1 MERLEGLDFQSEN
14 DTDESK
20 VVSIEGK
27 RQKRLA
33 FHIWKV
39 DDKEYKLKLT
49 TSIIT
54 QLENKYRR
62 NLMMLLTEGD
72 LPPLAVMLTVTQGAM
87 APWNHGINYSDVQ
100 KIYDKWTED
109 GGSQTEFFKNII
121 IPTLAVSG
129 FFTANQ
135 VDSIMSSLEETEML
149 M

>member
-20 VVSIEGK
+20 VVSIEEK
-27 RQKRLA
+27 RPKRRP

-39 DDKEYKLKLT
+39 DGTEYKLKLT

>member
-1 MERLEGLDFQSEN
+1 MERLEGLDLQNESV
-14 DTDESK
+14 TDEDK
-20 VVSIEGK
+20 VVSIEKK
-27 RQKRLA
+27 RPKRRA

-39 DDKEYKLKLT
+39 GGMEYKLKLT

-62 NLMMLLTEGD
+62 NLMMLLTDGD
-72 LPPLAVMLTVTQGAM
+72 LPPLAVMLTVVQGAM
-87 APWNHGINYSDVQ
+87 TPWNHGTSYTDVQ

-109 GGSQTEFFKNII
+109 GGNQTEFFKNII

-129 FFTANQ
+129 FFTESQ
-135 VDSIMSSLEETEML
+135 VDSIMSSLEETEIL